1 MADEKHAEYDYI
13 DVEGSD
19 IFFHCDVSNDSV
31 TELCRAVRKIER
43 EQARLG
49 VDHPCIHVHIQSEGG
64 ELYSGLAAM
73 DFLKNTKAYVTTYVE
88 GMCASAAT
96 FILLGG
102 DRRVILPNGY
112 VLIHQISDNFWGAFQ
127 DLKDE
132 MRQCKRLMR
141 HIKKI
146 YLRETSVPVEKLNK
160 MFKRDIYLSARR
172 CIKFGLGLPP

>member
-1 MADEKHAEYDYI
+1 MTDEKSTEYEYI
-13 DVEGSD
+13 DTEGSD
-19 IFFHCDVSNDSV
+19 IFFHCDVSNESV

-43 EQARLG
+43 EQLIAG
-49 VDHPCIHVHIQSEGG
+49 VDHLSVHVHIQSDGG

-88 GMCASAAT
+88 GICASAAT

-112 VLIHQISDNFWGAFQ
+112 VLIHQIGDSFWGTFEN
-127 DLKDE
+127 LKDE
-132 MRQCKRLMR
+132 MRQCKKLMR

-146 YLRETSVPVEKLNK
+146 YLRETSVPAEKLDK
-160 MFKRDIYLSARR
+160 MFKRDIYLSARQ
-172 CIKFGLGLPP
+172 CIKLGLGLPP